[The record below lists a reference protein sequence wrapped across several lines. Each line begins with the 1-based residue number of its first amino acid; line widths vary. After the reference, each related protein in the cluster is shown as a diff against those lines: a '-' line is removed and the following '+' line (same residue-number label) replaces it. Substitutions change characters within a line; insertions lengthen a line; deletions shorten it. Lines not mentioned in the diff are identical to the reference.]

1 MPEGTNA
8 PRRYETAESHVRV
21 LLIQPPY
28 DLFDDDERQ
37 AMPPLGLAYVAA
49 VLEREG
55 HEVRILDCVVEGFN
69 SLSPHPD
76 GRRRHGLDDD
86 AITATITDYRPAV
99 VGVSCLFSAQA
110 PSAHHVCRLAKQ
122 INPGIR
128 TIMGGAH
135 PSAVPDEVLADPH
148 VDACVIGEGEQT
160 MSRLVREIESGRFP
174 PSDTSGIGLRRDAT
188 IHVGQR
194 APAQED
200 IDTLPMPARHLLPM
214 DLYFKYRSPH
224 GAYVKHHPVTNM
236 VTSRGCPAKCNFCSI
251 HTVWGRRF
259 RYHSAARVLSEMEHL
274 VERYGVRELQ
284 FEDDNLTL
292 NKPRIREICRGMI
305 ERRLGLTWTTPN
317 GAAIWALDEELV
329 GLMRRAGCHHLTL
342 AVESG
347 DQNVLRNIIGKPLDL
362 SRVRPIVDACRREG
376 MGVSL
381 FFVVGFPGE
390 TKEDIRRTFDFAMNL
405 DADQACFFTAT
416 PYPGTAMFRQCVESG
431 LLKPP
436 VDYTRLRVG
445 RPAFATAEWT
455 AEELADMTRIA
466 QARFY
471 RKAALRRPVR
481 FFAAAAA
488 KFAREPRLALTK
500 ARDALLAGRLQT
512 NAT

>member
-1 MPEGTNA
+1 M
-8 PRRYETAESHVRV
+8 RI

-49 VLEREG
+49 ALEREG
-55 HEVRILDCVVEGFN
+55 HEVRILDCVVEGFDK
-69 SLSPHPD
+69 LTPRPD
-76 GRRRHGLDDD
+76 GRRRHGLGDA
-86 AITATITDYRPAV
+86 AITAAIADYRPAV

-110 PSAHHVCRLAKQ
+110 PAAHHVCRLTRQ
-122 INPGIR
+122 VDPGIR

-135 PSAVPDEVLADPH
+135 PSAVPDEVLADLA

-160 MSRLVREIESGRFP
+160 MARLVRELEAGRFP
-174 PSDTSGIGLRRDAT
+174 PTDESGLAARRNGAVRIGRRDE
-188 IHVGQR
+188 
-194 APAQED
+194 APRD
-200 IDTLPMPARHLLPM
+200 LDTLPMPARHLLRM
-214 DLYFKYRSPH
+214 DLYLRYRSPH
-224 GAYVKHHPVTNM
+224 GAYVKQHPVTNM
-236 VTSRGCPAKCNFCSI
+236 VTSRGCPAKCSFCSI

-259 RYHSAARVLSEMEHL
+259 RYHSAGRVLAEMEHL
-274 VERYGVRELQ
+274 VEQYGVRELQ

-292 NKPRIREICRGMI
+292 NKQRMREICRGMI
-305 ERRLGLTWTTPN
+305 GRKLGLTWTTPN

-362 SRVRPIVDACRREG
+362 SRVRPIVDACRSEG

-390 TKEDIRRTFDFAMNL
+390 TKEEIRRTFDFAMNL
-405 DADQACFFTAT
+405 DVDQACFFTAT

-445 RPAFATAEWT
+445 RPAFGTAEWT
-455 AEELADMTRIA
+455 AEELAEMTRIA

-488 KFAREPRLALTK
+488 KFAREPRLALAK